1 MKKLRWIIL
10 PAALVAA
17 AIFVPASPSSAGTNA
32 FGTCPDGYEA
42 APAFTSAPGEDKN
55 GNGVVCMKPSNGQTH
70 DDPNG
75 KPYACNAFLPAQP
88 PPECQNAV
96 FVLIGDDILP

>member
-1 MKKLRWIIL
+1 MKKFRWIIL

-17 AIFVPASPSSAGTNA
+17 AIFVPASPSSADSNA
-32 FGTCPDGYEA
+32 LGTCPDGYT
-42 APAFTSAPGEDKN
+42 PSPFFLGAPGEDRN

-75 KPYACNAFLPAQP
+75 KPYACNGFPMP
-88 PPECQNAV
+88 PPECANAATV
-96 FVLIGDDILP
+96 FIGDDILP